1 MMTWL
6 LNNSDFRCRI
16 VCFTCVLIYFLI
28 NKNIKQFLFVPK
40 WMQSTDITSLLEFY
54 RLAAPTLDTHFT
66 LKESAFRCNKA
77 LQKSKVERPWQNEIK
92 VEILKL
98 IIMLCNSHL
107 LKELRFLKVHTTNH
121 KSQSNSS
128 SFPFLEEF
136 YSY

>member
-1 MMTWL
+1 MTWL

-16 VCFTCVLIYFLI
+16 VCFTCVLNIYFLI
-28 NKNIKQFLFVPK
+28 NKNIKKFLFVPK

-98 IIMLCNSHL
+98 IIMLCNSHP

>member
-1 MMTWL
+1 MTWL

-16 VCFTCVLIYFLI
+16 VCFNCVLIYFLI

-40 WMQSTDITSLLEFY
+40 WMQSTDITSLEFY

-98 IIMLCNSHL
+98 IIMLCNSHP
-107 LKELRFLKVHTTNH
+107 LKELRFLKIHTTNH
-121 KSQSNSS
+121 ESQSNSS

>member
-1 MMTWL
+1 MY
-6 LNNSDFRCRI
+6 
-16 VCFTCVLIYFLI
+16 YFLI
-28 NKNIKQFLFVPK
+28 NKNIKQFLSVPK

-98 IIMLCNSHL
+98 IIMLCNSHP

>member
-1 MMTWL
+1 MTWL
-6 LNNSDFRCRI
+6 SNNSDFRCRI

-28 NKNIKQFLFVPK
+28 NKNIEVFRFVPK

-77 LQKSKVERPWQNEIK
+77 LQKSKVEQPWQNEIK

-98 IIMLCNSHL
+98 IIMLCNSHP
-107 LKELRFLKVHTTNH
+107 LKELRFLKIYNTNH

-136 YSY
+136 CSY